1 MYADLSHPTST
12 SLINRLALL
21 LWRLLHA
28 FEPKDSHDLPAELG
42 RLPDHLLRDIGVDP
56 RSIRQSASEAAV
68 SRKLLQREW
77 P

>member
-12 SLINRLALL
+12 SLISRLVLL

-56 RSIRQSASEAAV
+56 RHVRHTSPEAAAG
-68 SRKLLQREW
+68 RGLLQREW